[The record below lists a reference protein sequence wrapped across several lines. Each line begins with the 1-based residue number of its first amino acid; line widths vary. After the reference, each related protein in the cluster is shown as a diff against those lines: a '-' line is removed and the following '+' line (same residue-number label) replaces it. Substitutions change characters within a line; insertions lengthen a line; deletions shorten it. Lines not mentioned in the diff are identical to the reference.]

1 MSVEKTALNDELMD
15 SVTGGTVIPQYPI
28 NNESLNEFVTRL
40 NADGKRRYEVA
51 EIIRWNGLD
60 PNTTDPNAVLRPDK
74 ALNVLY

>member
-51 EIIRWNGLD
+51 DIIRWNGLD
-60 PNTTDPNAVLRPDK
+60 PNKTDPNAVLRPDK

>member
-28 NNESLNEFVTRL
+28 DNESLNAFVTRL
-40 NADGKRRYEVA
+40 NGDVPNRFSVA
-51 EIIRWNGLD
+51 QIIKWNGLD
-60 PNTTDPNAVLRPDK
+60 PNTDPYAKLDPTT